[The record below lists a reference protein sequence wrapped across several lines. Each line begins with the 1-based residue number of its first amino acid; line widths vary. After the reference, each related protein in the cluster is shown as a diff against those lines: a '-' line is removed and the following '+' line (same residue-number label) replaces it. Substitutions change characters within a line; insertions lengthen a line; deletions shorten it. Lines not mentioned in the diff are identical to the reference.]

1 VADVIPSLVAGGA
14 DLTDN
19 TGVKVSAFSA
29 LDKNNPAG
37 RLVHFGVREHAMGA
51 AANGAALHGGITPI
65 VGTFFVF
72 SDYMRPA
79 IRLAAL
85 SEAKVMYAFS
95 HDSVG
100 LGPDG
105 PTHQP
110 IEQLASLRA
119 MPGLRLIRPA
129 DANETAH
136 ALRIAV
142 DSNGPTALIL
152 SRQDLPVLDGTAD
165 AYADVAKGAYVLKDT
180 ADAAVTLIGTGSEV
194 WVCLD
199 AAELLAKEGIGARVV
214 SMPSWDLFAMQPQG
228 YREEVLDDQRPI
240 LAVEAGASFG
250 WERWADDAVAIDHF
264 GASGPGDEVLAAFG
278 YTPENVA
285 NRAKL
290 LVAEWGA

>member
-1 VADVIPSLVAGGA
+1 VADVIPPLITGGA

-19 TGVKVSAFSA
+19 IGVNVGSFKAMSR
-29 LDKNNPAG
+29 DNKAG
-37 RLVHFGVREHAMGA
+37 RLVHFGVREHAMVA
-51 AANGAALHGGITPI
+51 AANGAALHGGVVPI

-72 SDYMRPA
+72 SDYCRPS

-85 SEAKVMYAFS
+85 SEAKVILAFT

-119 MPGLRLIRPA
+119 MPQLRVIRPA

-136 ALRIAV
+136 AVRIAV

-152 SRQDLPVLDGTAD
+152 SRQDLLVLDGTAD
-165 AYADVAKGAYVLKDT
+165 AYGDVAKGAYVLRDA
-180 ADAAVTLIGTGSEV
+180 ADASITLVGTGSEV
-194 WVCLD
+194 SVCLG
-199 AAELLAKEGIGARVV
+199 AADVLADEGIAARVV
-214 SMPSWDLFAMQPQG
+214 SMPSWELFAMQSDD
-228 YREEVLDDQRPI
+228 YRSDVLDTERPI
-240 LAVEAGASFG
+240 LAVEAAASFG
-250 WERWADDAVAIDHF
+250 WERWADDSVSIDHF
-264 GASGPGDEVLAAFG
+264 GASGPGDEVLATMG

-285 NRAKL
+285 ARAKAL
-290 LVAEWGA
+290 LADWS